1 MPKPIRIQKALT
13 DSGILSRRKTEE
25 YIKAGRITVNGRPAQ
40 PGNPVNPDR
49 DVVAIDGVRVPLSSK
64 RENIYIMLN
73 KPRGYVTTTSDELGR
88 RCVTE
93 LVEDLEERVYPVGR
107 LDKNSEGLLLMTN
120 DGQFAN
126 LMMHPSHHVSKTYR
140 VTVRPDIT
148 EDQVVAL
155 STGVDIGEERKTLP
169 AQVHVL
175 EKVPGRVVLQITITE
190 GRNRQIR
197 RMCEAVGLEV
207 ARLKRISVGP
217 VRLGML
223 QPGKWRE
230 LKKSE
235 VIALR
240 NAARPAGQQEPL
252 PQEDKGPH
260 VASFGGT
267 ERRGA
272 RRKDHFVGKKESR
285 TEALLRETD
294 AYTRGGRS
302 GRQGKL
308 SRASARPKGQGLR
321 GGRGDGPK
329 K

>member
-93 LVEDLEERVYPVGR
+93 LVEDLGERVYPVGR

-207 ARLKRISVGP
+207 ARLKRMSVGP

-302 GRQGKL
+302 ARQGKL
-308 SRASARPKGQGLR
+308 SRASARPTGQGLR

>member
-308 SRASARPKGQGLR
+308 SRASARPKGQGLQ

>member
-64 RENIYIMLN
+64 RETIYIMLN
-73 KPRGYVTTTSDELGR
+73 KPRGYVTTTS
-88 RCVTE
+88 TE

>member
-207 ARLKRISVGP
+207 ARLKRMSVGP

-308 SRASARPKGQGLR
+308 SRASARPTGQGLR

>member
-207 ARLKRISVGP
+207 ARLKRMSVGP

>member
-1 MPKPIRIQKALT
+1 MAKPIRIQKALT

-25 YIKAGRITVNGRPAQ
+25 YIQAGRITVNGHPAQ

-49 DVVAIDGVRVPLSSK
+49 DVVAIDGVRVELAGK
-64 RENIYIMLN
+64 KKENLYIMLN
-73 KPRGYVTTTSDELGR
+73 KPRGYVTTTSVVRGG
-88 RCVTE
+88 RCVTQ

-126 LMMHPSHHVSKTYR
+126 LMMHPSHHISKTYR

-148 EDQVVAL
+148 EDQVIAL

-207 ARLKRISVGP
+207 ARLKRVSVGP

-252 PQEDKGPH
+252 PQEESAPH

-267 ERRGA
+267 QRRGE
-272 RRKDHFVGKKESR
+272 RRKDHFTGKKESR
-285 TEALLRETD
+285 TQTLLRELE
-294 AYTRGGRS
+294 GRS
-302 GRQGKL
+302 GGRNSRQGKP
-308 SRASARPKGQGLR
+308 SRVSPRPKGQGIR

>member
-308 SRASARPKGQGLR
+308 SRASARPTGQGLR

>member
-25 YIKAGRITVNGRPAQ
+25 YIKAGRITVNGRPAH

-308 SRASARPKGQGLR
+308 SRASARPTGQGLR

>member
-207 ARLKRISVGP
+207 ARLKRMSVGP

-285 TEALLRETD
+285 AEALLRETD
-294 AYTRGGRS
+294 SYTRGGRS

-308 SRASARPKGQGLR
+308 SRASARPTGQGLR

>member
-207 ARLKRISVGP
+207 ARLKRMSVGP

-302 GRQGKL
+302 ARQGKL
-308 SRASARPKGQGLR
+308 SRASARPTGQGLR

>member
-93 LVEDLEERVYPVGR
+93 LVEDLGERVYPVGR

-302 GRQGKL
+302 ARQGKL
-308 SRASARPKGQGLR
+308 SRASARPTGQGLR

>member
-93 LVEDLEERVYPVGR
+93 LVEDLGERVYPVGR

-308 SRASARPKGQGLR
+308 SRASARPTGQGLR

>member
-40 PGNPVNPDR
+40 PGNPLTPDR
-49 DVVAIDGVRVPLSSK
+49 DVVAIDGVRVPLSIK

-302 GRQGKL
+302 ARQGKL
-308 SRASARPKGQGLR
+308 SRASARPTGQGLR

>member
-302 GRQGKL
+302 ARQGKL
-308 SRASARPKGQGLR
+308 SRASARPTGQGLR

>member
-93 LVEDLEERVYPVGR
+93 LVEELEERVYPVGR

-207 ARLKRISVGP
+207 ARLKRMSVGP

-308 SRASARPKGQGLR
+308 SRASARPTGQGLR